1 MSHEAGA
8 SRASSTRDVGLSEAD
23 VEHRTYTKPAKTSAA
38 AAFALAFGAAAL
50 VAVLSVVLSPIGLVL
65 GVIGIV
71 LGIIG
76 IRAAKKL
83 GVTGRGVSI
92 AGLVMSTLAV
102 LLSVAALVGVT
113 TFLNNESAVNRLEK
127 QVENLRDDLPKDVN
141 LPSQ

>member
-1 MSHEAGA
+1 M
-8 SRASSTRDVGLSEAD
+8 
-23 VEHRTYTKPAKTSAA
+23 
-38 AAFALAFGAAAL
+38 
-50 VAVLSVVLSPIGLVL
+50 L

-76 IRAAKKL
+76 IRAARKP